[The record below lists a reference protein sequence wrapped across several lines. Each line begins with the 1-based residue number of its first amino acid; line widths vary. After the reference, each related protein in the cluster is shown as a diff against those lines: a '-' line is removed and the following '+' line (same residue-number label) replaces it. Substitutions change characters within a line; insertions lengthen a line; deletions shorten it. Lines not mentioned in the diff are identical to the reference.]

1 MISFFVVLFIDFGN
15 CSWEIPNGA
24 SMERWIWSKFFYN
37 TCSEHLKGATA
48 HRITFYLISNP
59 VSQTR
64 LKSCPKLKCVFEL
77 F

>member
-1 MISFFVVLFIDFGN
+1 MIYFFVVLFIDFGN

-48 HRITFYLISNP
+48 HRITFYL
-59 VSQTR
+59 
-64 LKSCPKLKCVFEL
+64 
-77 F
+77 